1 MRIAHLQRWLTLRC
15 RLPVI
20 LCLVALLP
28 GVRAWAADYFNPALL
43 DIDTPGQGKTDLS
56 VYENGPGQAPGKYR
70 VTLFINNKRTD
81 SLQVDFKLAASRDGQ
96 SSLQPCFTVDQ
107 LKQFGVL
114 TEKFPALAGSGQC
127 ANLQAIPNATATF
140 RVSEQQLLLSLPQS
154 ALGQVPRGY
163 IPPEEFDEGINAGL
177 LNYSISGSRSHPL
190 QAGMTPD
197 SSQYLN
203 LRPGLNLGAWR
214 LRNYSTW
221 SHTSNGNSSQHDFS
235 SVYTYARRDIISL
248 KSQLTLGQS
257 STPADVFDSVP
268 YTGATMASDDDML
281 PDSEKGYAPVVRGI
295 AHSNAQ
301 VVVRQNGYI
310 IYQNTVAPGAF
321 EINDL
326 YPTGG
331 SGDLNVTVKETDGSE
346 QHFVVPYA
354 SVPVLQREGHLKY
367 QIAAGRYRA
376 YDDSV
381 EQAPFM
387 QSSVIYGLPKGF
399 TAYGGFQ
406 QSQHYQSQ
414 ALGVGKN
421 LGDLGAFSVDVTRA
435 RALLKNRSRSNGNAW
450 RARYSKDITAT
461 GTHFSWAGY
470 RYNNQGF
477 YTLGDTLD
485 SWTHG
490 NDGSTPQ
497 QRRSRAEAT
506 IDQTLGNNGGTLTLS
521 LVKERYWD
529 GSPPMTSVSFS
540 YNNSWRGISYSVN
553 YSMNKNTAEDND
565 SSSDDRVLALNVS
578 VPLDRWMPKT
588 WANYSLNSS
597 KSGTTQNLSLS
608 GTALRDNNLNWSIQ
622 EGISH
627 SDSGNTTNL
636 NADYKG
642 TYGEVN
648 AGYSQDSYQR
658 TVNYGVQGGVVVH
671 ANGITL
677 SQPLGETIAL
687 VQAPG
692 THGTRIAN
700 QTGVATD
707 FRGYTVVPYVSAYR
721 HTTVALDTET
731 LPDDT
736 DVTQAAQIVTP
747 TRGAVVRARFTPRV
761 GNRVLIHLTHGG
773 EPLPFGATVTT
784 DDHDSE
790 FIVGDD
796 GQAYI
801 TGLAPQGHLTARWGT
816 DSLSRCTAEYSLPAH
831 NHHPIINLSATCR

>member
-1 MRIAHLQRWLTLRC
+1 MRTANPQRLLKPRFL
-15 RLPVI
+15 LPAI
-20 LCLVALLP
+20 LCLIALLS
-28 GVRAWAADYFNPALL
+28 GARAWAADYFNPALL
-43 DIDTPGQGKTDLS
+43 DIDTPGQSKTDLS

-81 SLQVDFKLAASRDGQ
+81 SLQVDFKLVASGDGH
-96 SSLQPCFTVDQ
+96 SSLQPCFSVDR
-107 LKQFGVL
+107 LKQLGVL
-114 TEKFPALAGSGQC
+114 TEKFPALARGGRC
-127 ANLQAIPNATATF
+127 ASLQAIPNATATF
-140 RVSEQQLLLSLPQS
+140 RVSEQQLLLSIPQS
-154 ALGQVPRGY
+154 ALGQIPRGY

-177 LNYSISGSRSHPL
+177 LNYSVSVSRSHAL
-190 QAGMTPD
+190 QAGIAQS
-197 SSQYLN
+197 SSQYVN
-203 LRPGLNLGAWR
+203 LRPGLNIGAWR

-221 SHTSNGNSSQHDFS
+221 SRTTSGNSSQSDFS
-235 SVYTYARRDIISL
+235 SVYTYARRDIITL

-268 YTGATMASDDDML
+268 YTGAAMASDDDML

-387 QSSVIYGLPKGF
+387 QSSVIYGLSRGF

-421 LGDLGAFSVDVTRA
+421 FGGLGAFSVDVTRA
-435 RALLKNRSRSNGNAW
+435 RALLKNRRSSRGNAW
-450 RARYSKDITAT
+450 RARYSKDIATT
-461 GTHFSWAGY
+461 GTNLSLAGY
-470 RYNNQGF
+470 RYNSQGF

-485 SWTHG
+485 SWTHS
-490 NDGSTPQ
+490 NDASAPP
-497 QRRSRAEAT
+497 QRRSRSEAT
-506 IDQTLGNNGGTLTLS
+506 IDQTLGDKWGTLTLS

-529 GSPPMTSVSFS
+529 GSPPMTSVAFS
-540 YNNSWRGISYSVN
+540 YNNSWHNISYSVN
-553 YSMNKNTAEDND
+553 YSVNKNTAEDND
-565 SSSDDRVLALNVS
+565 SSGDDRVLALNVS
-578 VPLDRWMPKT
+578 IPLDQWMPKT
-588 WANYSLNSS
+588 WASYSLNNG
-597 KSGTTQNLSLS
+597 KSGTTQNIGLS
-608 GTALRDNNLNWSIQ
+608 GTALRDNNLNWSVQ
-622 EGISH
+622 QGISH
-627 SDSGNTTNL
+627 SGAGNTTNL

-648 AGYSQDSYQR
+648 AGYSRDGYQR
-658 TVNYGVQGGVVVH
+658 SINYGLQGGVVVH
-671 ANGITL
+671 AHGVTL

-692 THGTRIAN
+692 THGTHIAN

-707 FRGYTVVPYVSAYR
+707 FRGYTVVPYVSAWR
-721 HTTVALDTET
+721 HTTIALDTET
-731 LPDDT
+731 LPDDV
-736 DVTQAAQIVTP
+736 DVTQADQIVTP
-747 TRGAVVRARFTPRV
+747 TRGAVVRARFHPRI
-761 GNRVLIHLTHGG
+761 GNRVLIRLTRNGT
-773 EPLPFGATVTT
+773 PLPFGATVTT
-784 DDHDSE
+784 DDRDSE
-790 FIVGDD
+790 FIIGDD

-801 TGLAPQGHLTARWGT
+801 TGLSPHGHLTANWGT
-816 DSLSRCTAEYSLPAH
+816 DSRSRCTAEYSLPSTVR
-831 NHHPIINLSATCR
+831 NQIINLSALCR